1 MFHTRKK
8 IYKSSLMKDIAP
20 ASFRSSP
27 SMDPLSSQSPA
38 PAELPLTH
46 DKHFALHGEIW
57 LLIIVLL
64 FAIFFTYI
72 LICPRTRCSRSSESE
87 ALDSDNIPRWRNCL
101 LVPSTSRSRNVTGI
115 ENIEEEEE
123 EEEEDYSRQINEKY
137 PL

>member
-1 MFHTRKK
+1 
-8 IYKSSLMKDIAP
+8 
-20 ASFRSSP
+20 
-27 SMDPLSSQSPA
+27 MDPSSSQPPA
-38 PAELPLTH
+38 PAELALTH

-72 LICPRTRCSRSSESE
+72 LFCPRTRCSRSSESE
-87 ALDSDNIPRWRNCL
+87 ASNSDNIPRWRNCL
-101 LVPSTSRSRNVTGI
+101 LVPSKSRSRSRNVSGI
-115 ENIEEEEE
+115 ENIVEEEEEE

>member
-8 IYKSSLMKDIAP
+8 IYKSSPMKDTAP

-27 SMDPLSSQSPA
+27 SMDPSSSQSPA
-38 PAELPLTH
+38 PAELALT
-46 DKHFALHGEIW
+46 HGEIW

-72 LICPRTRCSRSSESE
+72 LFCPRTRCSRSSESE
-87 ALDSDNIPRWRNCL
+87 ALDSDNIPQWRNCL
-101 LVPSTSRSRNVTGI
+101 LVPSKSRSRNVTGI
-115 ENIEEEEE
+115 ENIVEEEE